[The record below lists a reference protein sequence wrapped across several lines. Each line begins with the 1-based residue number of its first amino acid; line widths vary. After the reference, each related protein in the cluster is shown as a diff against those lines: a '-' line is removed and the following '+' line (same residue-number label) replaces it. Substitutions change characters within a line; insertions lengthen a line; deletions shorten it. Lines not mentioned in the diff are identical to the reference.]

1 VVGDERVAQ
10 CHRRAVHLGNHTVP
24 SRRLALHHRTSTM
37 GIELVRRTQ
46 RDVARLRARGL
57 VLLLRR
63 VLRGDCR
70 GELGAHLAYALWL
83 QASEPDIMVDLSID
97 VGALMVDL
105 PIDVGAL
112 MVDLPID
119 VGAVIVDYTN

>member
-1 VVGDERVAQ
+1 
-10 CHRRAVHLGNHTVP
+10 
-24 SRRLALHHRTSTM
+24 M
-37 GIELVRRTQ
+37 
-46 RDVARLRARGL
+46 ARLRARGL

-83 QASEPDIMVDLSID
+83 QASEPDIMVDLPIDIGALMVDLPID

-119 VGAVIVDYTN
+119 VGAVIVDFYTN